1 MTYVAFACARGG
13 AGPLKVDV
21 IVVATVPATLA
32 VRQATST
39 IPIAMSATEL
49 LEFQSQDYCDDPVG
63 RGLIESLARPGSN
76 VTGLATKPR
85 EISMTSASSCSKKR
99 GRG

>member
-1 MTYVAFACARGG
+1 MLAAELVR
-13 AGPLKVDV
+13 LKVDV
-21 IVVATVPATLA
+21 IVVATVPATLG

-39 IPIAMSATEL
+39 IPIVISATEL
-49 LEFQSQDYCDDPVG
+49 LEFQSQDCCDDPVG

-76 VTGLATKPR
+76 VTGLATEAR

-99 GRG
+99 SRG